1 MRVNLPTTDSERH
14 LRDGDSVVSRTD
26 TRGVITYANTTF
38 CEISGYS
45 SEELIGQPH
54 NIMRHPDMPPAVFAN
69 LWTTLKAGEAWKGLI
84 KNRCKDGGFYWVE
97 ANANPIVADGE
108 VVGYMSLRT
117 RPGIDQTR
125 HAQQAYADM
134 RDASSSKRWRLRRGR
149 CVRTGWAGAID
160 RLRYPRI
167 RERIAVIIIALAL
180 PGLLAG
186 WSALA
191 GMASSNETMAQMHR
205 AHLVP
210 SQQLGMIIRKMMEN
224 RILVMQALAHPTPE
238 SVAEYKRQIIGAQS
252 EIGTLIDAYRA
263 SIEASDQ
270 QQLVDS
276 WNDSRL
282 RYKAG
287 IDSVINMLATGDND
301 GAATVAYTDLPLLY
315 QPLLTN
321 ASAMLQ
327 RHRDADTAEFHHA
340 QTSYARHM
348 AFAIALI
355 LISAAMAAWLGFAL
369 FRAITRPLRDA
380 RALASA
386 IGSGDLSAAVI
397 DRNDDEIGDIVQAI
411 LNISG
416 NLRGLTRD
424 AVIAS
429 DTTTDAAFRI
439 ADDARDIGLHMVEQK
454 QAVARIADQIR
465 ELRQAV
471 AAQLDHAVV
480 AHEIVGDNVKLTT
493 SNRMALQQVIQSI
506 DTVQQATNRIG
517 DIVAV
522 MASIASETD
531 LIALNAAENARS
543 SDPRRA
549 LELVVDEVRSL
560 AKRSRTASSGAR
572 HMMSEIMNTLDRS
585 AASLATCR
593 ERLDVIGEHAN
604 EVAHL
609 MESNIENAHT
619 HADSATRVDAELLKL
634 TLLSEDGADLSSQT
648 MERAVML
655 RKSAEQLLERM
666 SFFTLPVNESST
678 KVSSSNT
685 RALQTADG
693 AAER

>member
-1 MRVNLPTTDSERH
+1 MRLNFPTTDSERH
-14 LRDGDSVVSRTD
+14 LRGGDSAVSRTD
-26 TRGVITYANTTF
+26 TRGVITYVNTTF

-45 SEELIGQPH
+45 REELIGQPH
-54 NIMRHPDMPPAVFAN
+54 NIVRHPDMPPAVFAN
-69 LWTTLKAGEAWKGLI
+69 LWTTLKAGKAWKGLI
-84 KNRCKDGGFYWVE
+84 KNRCKDGSFYWVE
-97 ANANPIVADGE
+97 ANANPIVADGKI
-108 VVGYMSLRT
+108 VGYMSLRT
-117 RPGIDQTR
+117 RPSAEQVH

-134 RDASSSKRWRLRRGR
+134 RDASSSKRWHLRRGR
-149 CVRTGWAGAID
+149 CVRAGWRGLID
-160 RLRYPRI
+160 RVHHPRI

-191 GMASSNETMAQMHR
+191 GMASSNEALVQMHR
-205 AHLVP
+205 THLVP

-224 RILVMQALAHPTPE
+224 RIRVMQALDQPTPE
-238 SVAEYKRQIIGAQS
+238 SVAEYKRQIIGAQG
-252 EIGTLIDAYRA
+252 EISTLIDAYRTSIA
-263 SIEASDQ
+263 SSDQ

-276 WNDSRL
+276 WNESRL

-287 IDSVINMLATGDND
+287 IDSVIEMLEHDDTD
-301 GAATVAYTDLPLLY
+301 GAAVVAYTELPLLY
-315 QPLLTN
+315 QPLVAN

-327 RHRDADTAEFHHA
+327 QHLDTDTTEFRRA
-340 QTSYARHM
+340 QTSYARHV
-348 AFAIALI
+348 AFAIALM

-380 RALASA
+380 RVLASA

-429 DTTTDAAFRI
+429 DTTTAAAFRI

-454 QAVARIADQIR
+454 QAVACIASQTR
-465 ELRQAV
+465 ELRNTMEN
-471 AAQLDHAVV
+471 QLEHAVV
-480 AHEIVGDNVKLTT
+480 AHDSANKACNLASDGRT
-493 SNRMALQQVIQSI
+493 ALRKVIQSI
-506 DTVQQATNRIG
+506 DTVQQASNRIG
-517 DIVAV
+517 DIVSV

-531 LIALNAAENARS
+531 LIALNATENARS
-543 SDPRRA
+543 SDPHRA
-549 LELVVDEVRSL
+549 LALVVDEVRSL
-560 AKRSRTASSGAR
+560 SRRSRTASSGAR
-572 HMMSEIMNTLDRS
+572 RMMSEIIASLDRS
-585 AASLATCR
+585 VATLETCR
-593 ERLDVIGEHAN
+593 EQLDTIGSQSET
-604 EVAHL
+604 VAQL
-609 MESNIENAHT
+609 MESNIGNAHA
-619 HADSATRVDAELLKL
+619 HADSAALIDSELLKL
-634 TLLSEDGADLSSQT
+634 TRLSADGADLSSQT